1 MENLLAKIEFDTA
14 ETEPPKISQNLHTA
28 FLHRQASAGRD
39 VLSAALSPPGEAAS
53 PAQGG
58 PPGGWEDLAE
68 PEAAG
73 WEDLG
78 EAGSGASPETVFL
91 VVF

>member
-1 MENLLAKIEFDTA
+1 MLRDGKFTRKNRIRYSRDRAA
-14 ETEPPKISQNLHTA
+14 QNLHTA

-53 PAQGG
+53 PVQGG
-58 PPGGWEDLAE
+58 AGDWEDVAE
-68 PEAAG
+68 PGAAG